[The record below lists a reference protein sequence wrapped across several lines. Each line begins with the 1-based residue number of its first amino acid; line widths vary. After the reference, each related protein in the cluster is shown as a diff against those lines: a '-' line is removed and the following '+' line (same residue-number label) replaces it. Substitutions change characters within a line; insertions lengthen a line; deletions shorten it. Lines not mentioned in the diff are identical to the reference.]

1 LAATTNGCNGTGNSP
16 KNSTVVLPAPDPQT
30 LSTYLLNA
38 AEAIHR
44 QINGGLQGDAAT
56 RLTECATIVAR
67 VAQQLSAGSN
77 APNRDFGA
85 QLAALTAAE
94 ATFAQAES
102 QRSVTGKQAAT
113 GLERRIDARA
123 IETYLRAHSLGGAS
137 LQVAD
142 ARLISGGRCKTTG
155 LVVQNGG
162 RQLPREFIFRQDWQG
177 GATDTTVA
185 GEFTLLECVCAANIC
200 APRPLLL
207 EKGSTNVGP
216 PFILL
221 ERLPGKIAGSLFTPP
236 LSSALALQ
244 LAEQMGRLHSLPQEN
259 FRDVVPDG
267 TKSPE
272 QRYEMLDAFR
282 QTHAKIGIRSCIID
296 TAIEWLG
303 KHLGDV
309 GAALCLTHNDLG
321 FHNFLTE
328 GEHLT
333 AILDWELAALGHP
346 AADLGYVKP
355 FVELMLPWRDFVL
368 RYQQAGGWRVD
379 PRVLRFHTIWN
390 AVRLYGLIMQARAA
404 LVSGHVSDVEITYAC
419 ADQTMRLLLALGGE
433 LERVA
438 EIFAREKL

>member
-1 LAATTNGCNGTGNSP
+1 MGSSP
-16 KNSTVVLPAPDPQT
+16 KNNAVLPAPDPQT
-30 LSTYLLNA
+30 LGTYLLNA

-44 QINGGLQGDAAT
+44 QINGGLQGEAAA

-67 VAQQLSAGSN
+67 VAQQLGCEPN
-77 APNRDFGA
+77 APSRDAGA
-85 QLAALTAAE
+85 ELAALTTAE
-94 ATFAQAES
+94 VAFAQAETR
-102 QRSVTGKQAAT
+102 RSARGKQPAT
-113 GLERRIDARA
+113 LLERRIDARA

-162 RQLPREFIFRQDWQG
+162 RRLPREFIFRQDWQG
-177 GATDTTVA
+177 GATDTSVA
-185 GEFTLLECVCAANIC
+185 GEFSLLERVSAANIC

-207 EKGSTNVGP
+207 EKSSTEVGP

-221 ERLPGKIAGSLFTPP
+221 ECLPGTIAGSLFTPP

-244 LAEQMGRLHSLPQEN
+244 LAEQMGRLHSLPQEH
-259 FRDVVPDG
+259 FRGVVADG
-267 TKSPE
+267 TKSLE
-272 QRYEMLDAFR
+272 QRHELLDAFR
-282 QTHAKIGIRSCIID
+282 HTHAKIGIRSCIID

-321 FHNFLTE
+321 FHNFLTQ
-328 GEHLT
+328 GERLT
-333 AILDWELAALGHP
+333 AILDWELAAIGHP

-355 FVELMLPWRDFVL
+355 FVDLILPWRDFVL

-379 PRVLRFHTIWN
+379 PVALRFHTVWN

-433 LERVA
+433 LERETQVYDT
-438 EIFAREKL
+438 EEL